1 MKNFNKAKENKD
13 ATFVGSITSG
23 TFSGV
28 IFILAYI
35 AELFSKKEGLTERV
49 IYEVEK
55 ENLK

>member
-35 AELFSKKEGLTERV
+35 VEFISRKKGLTEE
-49 IYEVEK
+49 IINEMEK
-55 ENLK
+55 DWK